1 MVLEMQK
8 PNRLTLPLKIK
19 KENDKLNWS
28 SNIALKTCEFNKSE
42 FNIKHLFVCCY
53 YFRTITKKGFF
64 PCLFGHSLVAGLWF
78 GGAIAVYSIMK
89 VNRLHEPSP

>member
-1 MVLEMQK
+1 MA
-8 PNRLTLPLKIK
+8 RIA
-19 KENDKLNWS
+19 DKCHLIAHGTGNAKTKQVNFAT
-28 SNIALKTCEFNKSE
+28 NIALKTCEFNKSE
-42 FNIKHLFVCCY
+42 SNIKHLFVCCY

-64 PCLFGHSLVAGLWF
+64 PCLFGHSLVTGLWF